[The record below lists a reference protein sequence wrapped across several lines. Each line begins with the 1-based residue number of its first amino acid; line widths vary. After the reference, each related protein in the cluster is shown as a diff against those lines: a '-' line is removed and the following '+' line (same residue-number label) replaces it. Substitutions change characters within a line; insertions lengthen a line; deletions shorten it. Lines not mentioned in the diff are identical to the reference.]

1 MSEATR
7 ILLIRHAETDWNR
20 EARLQGHTDIP
31 LNATG
36 LEQARRL
43 GAALQ
48 GERLDLVCSS
58 DLQRALQTAQAV
70 ADATGAPLVPEP
82 GLRERGFGVFEGL
95 AQAEL
100 EQRWPAELR
109 RWRAREPGFAAPG
122 GETLQAFYERCV
134 AAAERQALRHAGGS
148 IALVAHGG
156 VLDCLHRAAAGIA
169 LDAPRSW
176 QLGNAA
182 INRLLFAEG
191 RFVLIGWDDRGH
203 LEAAEPGPAASG
215 LE

>member
-1 MSEATR
+1 MIEATR

-20 EARLQGHTDIP
+20 AARLQGHTDIP

-48 GERLDLVCSS
+48 GEPLEAVYSS
-58 DLQRALQTAQAV
+58 NLQRALQTAQAV

-109 RWRAREPGFAAPG
+109 RWRAREPDFAAPG
-122 GETLQAFYERCV
+122 GETLRAFYARCV
-134 AAAERQALRHAGGS
+134 AAAARHAQAHAGGS

-156 VLDCLHRAAAGIA
+156 VLDCLYRAATRLA
-169 LDAPRSW
+169 LEAPRSW
-176 QLGNAA
+176 RLGNAA
-182 INRLLFAEG
+182 LNRLLHSPEG
-191 RFVLIGWDDRGH
+191 FTLVGWDDDGH
-203 LEAAEPGPAASG
+203 LR
-215 LE
+215 